1 VGSEKTTAGLL
12 PFWADRRPGD
22 IVYRVSM
29 RDVGNV
35 RSPSNYV
42 VTQARVVEID
52 TGPVLAVRE
61 FAVGIVRR
69 LGGGNTMRGCW
80 QDWGVLFPAA
90 GQDDGWRSTV
100 REALAYFRAQV
111 ADARR
116 KADEALGLAD
126 EVWRAEEG
134 LS

>member
-1 VGSEKTTAGLL
+1 
-12 PFWADRRPGD
+12 
-22 IVYRVSM
+22 
-29 RDVGNV
+29 
-35 RSPSNYV
+35 
-42 VTQARVVEID
+42 
-52 TGPVLAVRE
+52 
-61 FAVGIVRR
+61 
-69 LGGGNTMRGCW
+69 MRGCW

-126 EVWRAEEG
+126 EV
-134 LS
+134 